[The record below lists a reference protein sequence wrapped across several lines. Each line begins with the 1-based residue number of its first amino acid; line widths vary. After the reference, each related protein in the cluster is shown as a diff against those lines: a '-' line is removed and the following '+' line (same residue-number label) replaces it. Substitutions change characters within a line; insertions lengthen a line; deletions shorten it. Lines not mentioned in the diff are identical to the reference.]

1 MVQLDRKVVQPCPAR
16 FWPSPSLFSAL
27 PPRIQPG
34 PQPPQPGTPA
44 FYLAAAKSTFA
55 AGDFLKASD
64 NLSQINSSAE
74 FGARP
79 VRGPSPMS
87 AGLAKGYM
95 DLADNFEL
103 GARANRA
110 NPAPFRRQLQQ
121 LRSGRQRAMQCAES
135 TDKLLAENKD
145 ATIAFEFPFPTGS
158 AAEPVQLQR
167 VSKGMIVP
175 ASEVKISR
183 RPWCNA
189 GCFSQS
195 HAWWARMTTWR
206 RRSKPLR
213 AAT

>member
-1 MVQLDRKVVQPCPAR
+1 
-16 FWPSPSLFSAL
+16 
-27 PPRIQPG
+27 
-34 PQPPQPGTPA
+34 
-44 FYLAAAKSTFA
+44 
-55 AGDFLKASD
+55 
-64 NLSQINSSAE
+64 
-74 FGARP
+74 
-79 VRGPSPMS
+79 MS

-121 LRSGRQRAMQCAES
+121 LRSMAASAAMQCAES

-175 ASEVKISR
+175 ASEVEESTSNHGATRGAFHSR
-183 RPWCNA
+183 THGGRE
-189 GCFSQS
+189 
-195 HAWWARMTTWR
+195 
-206 RRSKPLR
+206 
-213 AAT
+213 